1 MITTSTPSLEVI
13 FNDAFSYWKKTL
25 LFQMLFSLL
34 FFSILF
40 TVVFFAANQFGI
52 FEQYMEIFKNNQGDM
67 AGLQQEM
74 KTLVQSPGYMNM
86 AWTLIATMVFL
97 FPLNMGFF
105 KIFRKIDLQ
114 EKVELQDLFSGYSGI
129 NFLIYISYYLFWN
142 IVYNYT
148 IPTIIL
154 GILWVMVTLFV
165 APLMFFE
172 NKKIW
177 ESIRIG
183 FTVLKKHFLVV
194 LVGVL
199 ASVIIKYSGILIFGI
214 GIFFT
219 FPFFNAMIYSM
230 YKNIFTEATTAD
242 LP

>member
-74 KTLVQSPGYMNM
+74 KTLVQSPGYMSM

-105 KIFRKIDLQ
+105 KIFRKI
-114 EKVELQDLFSGYSGI
+114 E
-129 NFLIYISYYLFWN
+129 
-142 IVYNYT
+142 
-148 IPTIIL
+148 
-154 GILWVMVTLFV
+154 
-165 APLMFFE
+165 FF
-172 NKKIW
+172 
-177 ESIRIG
+177 
-183 FTVLKKHFLVV
+183 
-194 LVGVL
+194 
-199 ASVIIKYSGILIFGI
+199 IIKIC
-214 GIFFT
+214 
-219 FPFFNAMIYSM
+219 IYF
-230 YKNIFTEATTAD
+230 KI
-242 LP
+242 